1 MSHASSP
8 HPVASGPMPVHTA
21 AAGTGTTLPVPNMAS
36 QTVTAGL
43 SIQGPTG
50 ATGAGPTELNMANT
64 KEKTPMCHLNELARF
79 NRLQPQY
86 ELVEETGPAHEK
98 TFTVRLVLGT
108 QNFEAKGTSIKKAQH
123 QAAEQA
129 LLNCNLPAPKPK
141 LARIQKSTQPNPN
154 ALTATVELNS
164 KAMKAG
170 VAIHYTPIGP
180 DPMPFHNFYRG
191 GRGGHGFRPPRPQG
205 PHGGPGPGGLPMPGG
220 MRPQGPGMG
229 GEPRGPGGPGDF
241 RGPGGPGLRQPY
253 YPRFPRSAGPLPT
266 FYVKVQVGNR
276 EFIGEGRTRKDARQ
290 NAALKALKSIE
301 ADPLPE
307 CKDEAVSTSDPP
319 INSVKDKDEDGL
331 KSDISIVYEKAHQHN
346 LSVNFTVTEEK
357 GPPHLKSFKVECKVG
372 EYMTEGSG
380 NSKKNAKRKAAELMI
395 KNLQMLPTMPKV
407 ERPRP
412 YFQIK
417 KKKSKS
423 LIKTRATNP
432 EYEASGLNPI
442 SRLVQILQA
451 INKKEPVFSVV
462 EDQTVTEHTGRPGP
476 RNRRREF
483 TIQVLADGK
492 TCFGKGP
499 KKKAAKRAAAEEML
513 REMGYSSTP
522 PASASTPAKSA
533 LKTSN
538 EGDDNSGGDRKVTF
552 KEDPDKKGGEK
563 KKLES
568 PIPGHK
574 LAPGLLPMMP
584 GVNTA
589 AGFPGPTAP
598 TVKQEPAAPAPG
610 LNRAPGAPITGTPI
624 GKKASPTMSSVTSD
638 IARELLN
645 QGSSPTA
652 NGIMKGRPG
661 SFVEKK
667 LVRPRQQLE
676 FLGLAQGFGVQFT
689 DFPEANKNELLSVVA
704 VSIDPKL
711 VCHGAGP
718 TLEASHDAAAIA
730 ALRSLA
736 GMDQEEDLAKKTPN
750 PSTKLPQTAAK
761 K

>member
-1 MSHASSP
+1 M
-8 HPVASGPMPVHTA
+8 VMNYG
-21 AAGTGTTLPVPNMAS
+21 
-36 QTVTAGL
+36 
-43 SIQGPTG
+43 QGPAG
-50 ATGAGPTELNMANT
+50 AAGAGPTENMANT

-86 ELVEETGPAHEK
+86 ELMEETGPAHEK

-108 QNFEAKGTSIKKAQH
+108 QKFEAKGTSIKKAQH
-123 QAAEQA
+123 KAAEHA
-129 LLNCNLPAPKPK
+129 LLNCNLPSPKP
-141 LARIQKSTQPNPN
+141 RPPRTTKSTQPNPN

-170 VAIHYTPIGP
+170 VMIHYSPLGP
-180 DPMPFHNFYRG
+180 DPMPFTNYYRAG
-191 GRGGHGFRPPRPQG
+191 GRGGFRPPRPQG
-205 PHGGPGPGGLPMPGG
+205 PHGGPGPGGAPMQGA

-229 GEPRGPGGPGDF
+229 GEPRGPGSPGDF
-241 RGPGGPGLRQPY
+241 RGPRSP
-253 YPRFPRSAGPLPT
+253 FPRYPGPRPT
-266 FYVKVQVGNR
+266 FYIKVAVGNR

-319 INSVKDKDEDGL
+319 ANSVKDKEEDGL
-331 KSDISIVYEKAHQHN
+331 KSDISVVYEKAHQHN
-346 LSVNFTVTEEK
+346 LSVNFNVTEEK
-357 GPPHLKSFKVECKVG
+357 GPPHLKNFKVECIVG
-372 EYMTEGSG
+372 EYKTEGTG

-412 YFQIK
+412 YFQLK

-451 INKKEPVFSVV
+451 INKKEPVFTVA
-462 EDQTVTEHTGRPGP
+462 EDQAVNEHPGRPGP
-476 RNRRREF
+476 RSRRREF
-483 TIQVLADGK
+483 TIQVAADNK
-492 TCFGKGP
+492 TCIGKGL

-513 REMGYSSTP
+513 REMGYSSNP
-522 PASASTPAKSA
+522 PASASTPGKSA
-533 LKTSN
+533 LKSN
-538 EGDDNSGGDRKVTF
+538 IEGEESGGGDRKVTF
-552 KEDPDKKGGEK
+552 KEDPDKKVGEK

-584 GVNTA
+584 GINTV
-589 AGFPGPTAP
+589 AGFPGPMASS
-598 TVKQEPAAPAPG
+598 VKQEPVTPVAG
-610 LNRAPGAPITGTPI
+610 QLNRAPGAPVTGGPI
-624 GKKASPTMSSVTSD
+624 GKKSAAPLSSVTAD
-638 IARELLN
+638 IARELLT

-652 NGIMKGRPG
+652 NAIMKGRPG
-661 SFVEKK
+661 NFVEKK
-667 LVRPRQQLE
+667 LVRQRQQLE
-676 FLGLAQGFGVQFT
+676 FLALVQGLGLQFT
-689 DFPEANKNELLSVVA
+689 DFPEANKNELLSLVA
-704 VSIDPKL
+704 VSTDPKL

-718 TLEASHDAAAIA
+718 TLEASHDVAAIA

-736 GMDQEEDLAKKTPN
+736 GIDQEEDLTKNSNAKR
-750 PSTKLPQTAAK
+750 PQNATMK
-761 K
+761 